1 MELRLS
7 QSVVRSWRRGD
18 APSVARYANNYKVWR
33 NVRDR
38 FPHPY
43 TLMDAEEWVRYA
55 AREKPE
61 VSFAI
66 EVGGE
71 AAGGL
76 GLVLGEDIHRRT
88 AEIGYWLGEPFWGRG
103 IMSEAVRALTDYAF
117 QTFDLARVYAGVFES
132 NPASMRV
139 LEKAGYSFEARLRK
153 AVTKEGRTM
162 DEYIY
167 AVARD

>member
-7 QSVVRSWRRGD
+7 QCIIRNWRRAD
-18 APSVARYANNYKVWR
+18 APSIARYANNYKIWR

-55 AREKPE
+55 SRETPE
-61 VSFAI
+61 LSFAI

-71 AAGGL
+71 AAGGI
-76 GLVLGEDIHRRT
+76 GLLLKEDIYRRT

-103 IMSEAVRALTDYAF
+103 IMTEAVRALTGHAF
-117 QTFDLARVYAGVFES
+117 ATFDLARIYAGVFES

-139 LEKAGYSFEARLRK
+139 LEKAGYAFEARLRK

-162 DEYIY
+162 DEFIY
-167 AVARD
+167 AIVRE

>member
-55 AREKPE
+55 LREKPE
-61 VSFAI
+61 VSFAV

-71 AAGGL
+71 AAGGI

-162 DEYIY
+162 DEFIY